1 MERKERAKVEPRS
14 WQETNTRKET
24 QQKQEKTEG
33 RKTQRGKKEK
43 KRKKRNRTKAQPNQ
57 QHRRNRKQASEK
69 QSFDTVAEGS
79 DAESKV
85 GQRLSG
91 VPPWET
97 QRECTNELIGSN
109 LVEHEKL
116 GRHP

>member
-1 MERKERAKVEPRS
+1 MKRKEQAEVEPRS
-14 WQETNTRKET
+14 CQETNTRKET
-24 QQKQEKTEG
+24 QQKQEENRRETKNSEE
-33 RKTQRGKKEK
+33 RK
-43 KRKKRNRTKAQPNQ
+43 KRKRTKAQPSQ

-69 QSFDTVAEGS
+69 HSFDTVAEGS

-91 VPPWET
+91 APPWET
-97 QRECTNELIGSN
+97 QRECANELIGSD

>member
-1 MERKERAKVEPRS
+1 MERKERAEVEPRS
-14 WQETNTRKET
+14 CQETNTRKET
-24 QQKQEKTEG
+24 QQKQGENRRETKHSE
-33 RKTQRGKKEK
+33 
-43 KRKKRNRTKAQPNQ
+43 KRKERNRTKAQPNQ
-57 QHRRNRKQASEK
+57 QHRS
-69 QSFDTVAEGS
+69 SFNTVAEGS

-97 QRECTNELIGSN
+97 QRECTNELIGSD
-109 LVEHEKL
+109 LDGHEKL

>member
-1 MERKERAKVEPRS
+1 MVEPRS
-14 WQETNTRKET
+14 CKDNSNRKPTTKNKRRRQESL
-24 QQKQEKTEG
+24 
-33 RKTQRGKKEK
+33 RKTQNKNQKPQQGK
-43 KRKKRNRTKAQPNQ
+43 TGKASIKPM
-57 QHRRNRKQASEK
+57 
-69 QSFDTVAEGS
+69 FDFAIDCS

-97 QRECTNELIGSN
+97 QHECTTELIGSD
-109 LVEHEKL
+109 LVEHEKQ

>member
-1 MERKERAKVEPRS
+1 MRRKEQAEVEPRS
-14 WQETNTRKET
+14 CQETNKGKTHNKNKRKTERK
-24 QQKQEKTEG
+24 QKQ
-33 RKTQRGKKEK
+33 GKKEGK
-43 KRKKRNRTKAQPNQ
+43 PAKNPPSKQTKRNRG
-57 QHRRNRKQASEK
+57 QASEK
-69 QSFDTVAEGS
+69 PLFDSVVEGS

-91 VPPWET
+91 APPWET
-97 QRECTNELIGSN
+97 QREYTNELIGSD